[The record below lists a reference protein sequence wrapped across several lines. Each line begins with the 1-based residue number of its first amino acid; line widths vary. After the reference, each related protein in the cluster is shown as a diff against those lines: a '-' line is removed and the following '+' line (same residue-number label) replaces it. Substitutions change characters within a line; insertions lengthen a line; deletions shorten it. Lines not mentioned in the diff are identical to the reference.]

1 MPTSARWEVANS
13 PKNTVKTVHS
23 AGPMR
28 RPQASFEAQ
37 PRIARL
43 LAPKM
48 GIDPYNAYRRCI
60 RNSELL
66 QVPREK
72 SRKTEGVFL
81 VALRDSVG
89 KIEIPRARFLFVP
102 QPLISESVI
111 VLI

>member
-1 MPTSARWEVANS
+1 
-13 PKNTVKTVHS
+13 
-23 AGPMR
+23 MR

-60 RNSELL
+60 KNSELL
-66 QVPREK
+66 QVPLEK

-81 VALRDSVG
+81 AALRDSGG
-89 KIEIPRARFLFVP
+89 KSKSNGSFSFA
-102 QPLISESVI
+102 SVFFWRSKRKC
-111 VLI
+111 